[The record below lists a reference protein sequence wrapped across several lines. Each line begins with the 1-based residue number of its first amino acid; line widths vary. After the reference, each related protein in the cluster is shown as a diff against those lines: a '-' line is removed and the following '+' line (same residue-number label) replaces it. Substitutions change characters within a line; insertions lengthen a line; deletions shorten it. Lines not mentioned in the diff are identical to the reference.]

1 MIHFGKDKQL
11 SVMKEEEL
19 DMQPEFL
26 AGPDPAMSP
35 VLGFRTL
42 SYKLTVHSLLDF
54 VPPSNMKT

>member
-26 AGPDPAMSP
+26 AGPDNSSFTT
-35 VLGFRTL
+35 GFRP
-42 SYKLTVHSLLDF
+42 SLQHENINF
-54 VPPSNMKT
+54 AVNKITF